1 MPKNQAAPRS
11 VEAEERHG
19 SNSAASEAEQSELRE
34 AAGATSSRRRQHFGV
49 RTVCEAGCARDGR
62 RDNYPMPKSV
72 TTPEMFYEVMA
83 GAALDAID
91 FRALLGHLERANQ
104 QLQITQEDSRL
115 AETVREDARLSNG

>member
-1 MPKNQAAPRS
+1 MKLAA
-11 VEAEERHG
+11 HG
-19 SNSAASEAEQSELRE
+19 M
-34 AAGATSSRRRQHFGV
+34 AG
-49 RTVCEAGCARDGR
+49 